1 MLEYSV
7 LNNVHNAYPTKMCIS
22 QNNGQVLLDFLWRFK
37 WHTKNVVIGSM
48 RNWSKIALEWNL
60 PMMLI

>member
-1 MLEYSV
+1 M
-7 LNNVHNAYPTKMCIS
+7 
-22 QNNGQVLLDFLWRFK
+22 DRFYWTFSGDLM